1 MLRCA
6 LGALLAL
13 VLAAPPAFAQ
23 FTRQFPATALRG
35 ELLFGQPPQAELNG
49 APVRLAPGA
58 RIRGDNNLLQ
68 MSGALIGQAHVVHYT
83 VDPYGLIM
91 DVWILSQAERA
102 KRLWPSN
109 AREAASWSFDP
120 VAQTWTRR

>member
-13 VLAAPPAFAQ
+13 HLVALPAQAQ
-23 FTRQFPATALRG
+23 VSRQFPQTALRG
-35 ELLFGQPPQAELNG
+35 ELQFGQPPQAELNG

-68 MSGALIGQAHVVHYT
+68 MSGALIGQTHVVHYT
-83 VDPYGLIM
+83 VDPYGLLM
-91 DVWILSQAERA
+91 DIWILNESERA
-102 KRLWPSN
+102 KRLWPTN
-109 AREAASWSFDP
+109 AREAASWGFDP
-120 VAQTWTRR
+120 VAQIWTRR